1 MSDAAQQHD
10 GAQTSVTQTKINGI
24 ALQQNQH
31 AMYTR
36 RVVVAMA
43 SGAIAGALALQS
55 LGGLL
60 FFLVCNIVF
69 SAVQLAL
76 LPPKTRCFVD
86 RSWGVWTDNAVSG
99 LLTYVLF
106 WTLSFNLVHVF

>member
-1 MSDAAQQHD
+1 MSSAEATADAA
-10 GAQTSVTQTKINGI
+10 GAVSVTKINAA
-24 ALQQNQH
+24 ALQRNQH

-43 SGAIAGALALQS
+43 SGSIAGALALQS
-55 LGGLL
+55 LEGLL

-76 LPPKTRCFVD
+76 LPAKTRCFVD
-86 RSWGVWTDNAVSG
+86 SAWGVWTDNAMSG

-106 WTLSFNLVHVF
+106 WTLAFNLVHVF